1 MARRRS
7 ALPVRPARKQESGLD
22 ARGVRRH
29 KLVEQS
35 LCGIIRHAK
44 VAGHPLVGDYL
55 RGQRGAMALVAS
67 QREGALHRTHDSA
80 LKTRRSTSRPFPGC
94 TIRVLQRA
102 LAWRPSQTVS
112 SSSFRIGS
120 TATDIVTAAQS
131 RANQDDSRRIKSNDQ
146 VAKVAVLR
154 TPAPAQITTAMQ
166 RLLMKS
172 AHRLP

>member
-1 MARRRS
+1 M
-7 ALPVRPARKQESGLD
+7 
-22 ARGVRRH
+22 
-29 KLVEQS
+29 
-35 LCGIIRHAK
+35 
-44 VAGHPLVGDYL
+44 
-55 RGQRGAMALVAS
+55 
-67 QREGALHRTHDSA
+67 
-80 LKTRRSTSRPFPGC
+80 
-94 TIRVLQRA
+94 
-102 LAWRPSQTVS
+102 S